1 MKGRLFLRD
10 DKWYVEYQII
20 NSVRSLSLH
29 KDSVRQ
35 LSLRSDKQPE
45 HMNMEEIEFE
55 MVKEYTDSNTN
66 QVQQYAIL
74 TKCNGLDLK
83 QLEAKL
89 DIALAN
95 ETKESLSTW
104 FSNKR
109 NHPDA
114 LYTREDMIDF
124 AKWIAKDWMSIRV
137 ENKWM
142 WEYQNEVGP
151 HHEYSGYFTDEQLFK
166 MYLVDKYG

>member
-20 NSVRSLSLH
+20 NSVRSLPLH

-45 HMNMEEIEFE
+45 HMHMEEIEFE
-55 MVKEYTDSNTN
+55 IVKEYTDSNTN
-66 QVQQYAIL
+66 QVQQYTIL

-114 LYTREDMIDF
+114 LYTREDMVDF
-124 AKWIAKDWMSIRV
+124 ANWISRDWMSIWV
-137 ENKWM
+137 KDKWM
-142 WEYQNEVGP
+142 WEYQKEVGP
-151 HHEYSGYFTDEQLFK
+151 YHPYFGYLMSEQLFK
-166 MYLVDKYG
+166 MYLVDKHG